1 MDEHPASRPLRS
13 GSSEE
18 FQRALVA
25 HLVEGEAQWV
35 KDSRDL
41 MVAIAPFHDCAQRLG
56 LDVVATFRAAADAGP
71 ESLRSVLA
79 QFGERQ
85 DVTPAAFGY
94 AVLDGPDGPSYRY
107 A

>member
-18 FQRALVA
+18 LQRAIVA
-25 HLVEGEAQWV
+25 DFVEGEPDWV

-41 MVAIAPFHDCAQRLG
+41 MIVLAPFHDCAQRLG
-56 LDVVATFRAAADAGP
+56 LDVVATFRAAADEGP
-71 ESLRSVLA
+71 DSLRSVVA
-79 QFGERQ
+79 QFGERR

-94 AVLDGPDGPSYRY
+94 SVVEDPDGPSYRY
-107 A
+107 V

>member
-18 FQRALVA
+18 LQRAIVA
-25 HLVEGEAQWV
+25 DLVEGEPEWV

-41 MVAIAPFHDCAQRLG
+41 MMVLAPFHDCAQRLG
-56 LDVVATFRAAADAGP
+56 LDVAATFRAAADEGP
-71 ESLRSVLA
+71 ESLRRVVT
-79 QFGERQ
+79 QFGERN

-94 AVLDGPDGPSYRY
+94 AVVEGPDGPSYRY